1 MNKRRI
7 EIFNAGCYLC
17 EHAVQQIKAQ
27 ECPYWEIT
35 VYDLNKKCET
45 KKCETKAEEYEIET
59 VPAVA
64 INDELAD
71 CCRNRGI
78 NFDTLKKCR
87 SWEIVT
93 IVDYRI
99 KKDIMRMG

>member
-7 EIFNAGCYLC
+7 EIFTAGCYLC
-17 EHAVQQIKAQ
+17 EHAVQQVKEQA
-27 ECPYWEIT
+27 CPKCEIT

-45 KKCETKAEEYEIET
+45 KECETKADEYGIET

-64 INDELAD
+64 INGELAD

-78 NFDTLKKCR
+78 NFDTLKNAGLGK
-87 SWEIVT
+87 
-93 IVDYRI
+93 
-99 KKDIMRMG
+99 